1 MTYAE
6 NLLRERAQSERQLLR
21 SAGRGEPGLSD
32 DAWRVLRIQSEIVEG
47 FENLREVGP
56 AVSVFGSAR
65 TKPGTPRY
73 EAAVEVAR
81 RLAVAGVS
89 IITGGGP
96 GIMEAANKGAHT
108 AKGAS
113 VGLNIELP
121 EEQTPNPFQDVA
133 LEFRYFFVRKLM
145 FVRYSFAFLMFPGG
159 FGTLDELLT
168 VTTLMQTGKI
178 DLYPILLYD
187 ARHWAPFV
195 SWIREALVPGGFLTQ
210 DDHALLR
217 LVDTP
222 DEAVAAVL
230 EYAQRGH
237 FIADGQ

>member
-1 MTYAE
+1 MIYSE
-6 NLLRERAQSERQLLR
+6 NLLRERAHTEKQLLR
-21 SAGRGEPGLSD
+21 TAGRDEPPLRD

-56 AVSVFGSAR
+56 AVSIFGSAR
-65 TKPGTPRY
+65 TQPGTPHY
-73 EAAVEVAR
+73 EAAVEVSR
-81 RLAVAGVS
+81 RLAIAGISV
-89 IITGGGP
+89 ITGGGP
-96 GIMEAANKGAHT
+96 GIMEAANRGAHAT
-108 AKGAS
+108 KGAS

-178 DLYPILLYD
+178 DRYPIVLFDTKHWQPLL
-187 ARHWAPFV
+187 A
-195 SWIREALVPGGFLTQ
+195 WIREALVPGGYLTEADQ
-210 DDHALLR
+210 ALLR
-217 LVDTP
+217 AVDTV
-222 DEAVAAVL
+222 DEAVAVVL
-230 EYAQRGH
+230 DYAQRGR
-237 FIADGQ
+237 FVPENP